1 MIYVYKKYF
10 LDKEIISRFS
20 LRLKS
25 YSRDCLLSGVF
36 KTLTRNIKDFTT
48 SCLLPVSQNKVRL
61 VLVAEIMG
69 IFSTNLLLG
78 SPQPSIAKKANEV

>member
-61 VLVAEIMG
+61 VLVAEMG

-78 SPQPSIAKKANEV
+78 SPQPSIPKKANEV